1 MLFNLLTLNV
11 PPQRKEKDSCGDS
24 TYTAGRSDAARK
36 KNIVQTGMLMASC
49 RHGVVL
55 GAANMER
62 GETYRPVHFLHR
74 KLPSKFFCQDVVC
87 HYWPFTHDVGLQLT
101 QYSKLTSE
109 CSPFLSSWHGK
120 THSWPCQVIIL
131 PRFCKKK
138 PGFTTFSIFPILL
151 DPLVRSLEERSGS
164 NPRRGTRTSLSYHV
178 PLRKLY
184 KTHE

>member
-62 GETYRPVHFLHR
+62 GETYRPVHFLHS

-109 CSPFLSSWHGK
+109 CSPFYLVGTGK
-120 THSWPCQVIIL
+120 
-131 PRFCKKK
+131 
-138 PGFTTFSIFPILL
+138 PIL
-151 DPLVRSLEERSGS
+151 GHA
-164 NPRRGTRTSLSYHV
+164 N
-178 PLRKLY
+178 
-184 KTHE
+184 